1 MQGETEYLIEAKNN
15 NSDNY
20 GNKYLKIRVNSD
32 EKIHS
37 EETLTLYL
45 LDLFLM
51 IKINTIL

>member
-1 MQGETEYLIEAKNN
+1 MQGETEYLIEAKDN